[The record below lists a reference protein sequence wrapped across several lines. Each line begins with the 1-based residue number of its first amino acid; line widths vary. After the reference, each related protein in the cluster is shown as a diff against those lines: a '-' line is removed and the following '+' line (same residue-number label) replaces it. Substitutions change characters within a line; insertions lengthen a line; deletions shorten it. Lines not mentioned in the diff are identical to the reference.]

1 MPRTACGCVA
11 LLAACVATLPAQR
24 GGDSTRSGVP
34 IDRIVAIVGTKP
46 ILASQVE
53 ERMVSAQANGQQLPT
68 DSAARSAL
76 RRQILTSMVE
86 EELLVQQA
94 ERDTSI
100 KVSDQEVQDAVEQT
114 AQNVRRQFAS
124 EPEFLR
130 QLKLAQFGGVDEWR
144 RWLAENQRRGILRDR
159 LLEQL
164 RGKGQIKPIAPTERQ
179 LREYW
184 DENKGQAQHHPAVV
198 SFKQIVIVPQADTAA
213 RRVAYARAES
223 LLVELRHGANFATL
237 AKRWSDDSASRDSGG
252 ELGWFRRGVMVKNF
266 EATAFRL
273 RPGEISDPVETP
285 FGFHIIQVERIQPAE
300 VQARHILITPKIS
313 EAQIAIARRLADS
326 VRTALAAGTS
336 FDTLSRLGDEDVP
349 KLVEKMPITELAPG
363 FQQFFAADSAVG
375 VRPVLPI
382 GLNSV
387 RPQFVVLIVT
397 ARLPEGELQLDD
409 VRDDLRSRLSQEL
422 GVRHYIEQVRRTTF
436 VDVRP

>member
-266 EATAFRL
+266 E
-273 RPGEISDPVETP
+273 EIGRASCR
-285 FGFHIIQVERIQPAE
+285 ER
-300 VQARHILITPKIS
+300 V
-313 EAQIAIARRLADS
+313 
-326 VRTALAAGTS
+326 
-336 FDTLSRLGDEDVP
+336 
-349 KLVEKMPITELAPG
+349 
-363 FQQFFAADSAVG
+363 
-375 VRPVLPI
+375 
-382 GLNSV
+382 
-387 RPQFVVLIVT
+387 
-397 ARLPEGELQLDD
+397 
-409 VRDDLRSRLSQEL
+409 
-422 GVRHYIEQVRRTTF
+422 
-436 VDVRP
+436 